1 MAYIKVGAMALRAPD
16 GSFLPATPI
25 YKEVPD
31 RSLSNSGTTIQED
44 ATIDD
49 LSKILAQKFKQYKEG
64 CRSIKKPAK

>member
-1 MAYIKVGAMALRAPD
+1 MAYIKVGVMAVRAPD

-31 RSLSNSGTTIQED
+31 KSISKSGTTPQED

-49 LSKILAQKFKQYKEG
+49 ISKILAQKFREYKEG
-64 CRSIKKPAK
+64 CARITSE